1 MDDEMISERQ
11 GFTLIELVMVI
22 IIIGILSVL
31 AFAKYQDFNSKAQS
45 SALANVASTLA
56 AASAVNYAAKQTG
69 NPYSTVKTCGDTALT
84 LQNGVLPTGFSFPSS
99 GSGNSST
106 PIPDGKS
113 TPCAIQGPAPST
125 STTTFNAIGTS

>member
-1 MDDEMISERQ
+1 MITERQ

-45 SALANVASTLA
+45 AALANVASTLA
-56 AASAVNYAAKQTG
+56 AGSAVNYAAKQTG
-69 NPYSTVKTCGDTALT
+69 NSYSPVKTCADAALT
-84 LQNGVLPTGFSFPSS
+84 LQNGALPAGFSFPSS

-106 PIPDGKS
+106 PTPDGKS
-113 TPCAIQGPAPST
+113 TPCTVQGPAPST
-125 STTTFNAIGTS
+125 NTTTFNAIGAS